1 MLQGPAFFE
10 NVALGKT
17 TWQTNTDGGPSS
29 RAVDGDRSPDYALNS
44 CSRTALTSVTEKP
57 VWAVDLKIVSE
68 VQFVEVTISHDYGS
82 QKHY

>member
-1 MLQGPAFFE
+1 MLQGPVIFM
-10 NVALGKT
+10 NIALSKT

-57 VWAVDLKIVSE
+57 VWAVDLSITAE
-68 VQFVEVTISHDYGS
+68 VHFIEVTSSDSNG
-82 QKHY
+82 Q